1 MEEEI
6 KKPLLR
12 ADEQIQHLKDKGI
25 TFNCISEEEAKDY
38 YALTIICFE
47 YLLIEKIIVKEKLI
61 TRCFM
66 FH

>member
-38 YALTIICFE
+38 LRFNNNLFRISSYRKN
-47 YLLIEKIIVKEKLI
+47 Y
-61 TRCFM
+61 RM